1 MIQEYQLRILPEI
14 AVNEQKLKEYLS
26 KEKGLNL
33 RDITATRILKRSI
46 DARQRTIFVNLKVRA
61 YINEMPQEDEY
72 EHTIYNNVEG
82 KPQVVVVG
90 AGPGGLFAALR
101 LIELG
106 LRPIV
111 IERGKDVRERKK
123 DLAQISREHT
133 VDPES
138 NYSFGEGGA
147 GAYSDG
153 KFNITSEFGGWMGDY
168 LDEDEVLDLI
178 KYVDKINLDH
188 GAPKEL
194 TNPYTKEVLDI
205 EKRGIARGLKL
216 LRSEVRHLGTEI
228 NLQVLKNIY
237 EDMKPHLEYLF
248 ATTVDEIIVKD
259 GKIQGI
265 ILENGEKL
273 EAKYVVLCIGRAGSS
288 WLTKVLSK
296 HGVSFKNNKVD
307 IGVRVETNDII
318 MEEINRYLYE
328 GKFIFTTSVGTTV
341 RTFCSNPSGHV
352 VVENHHGVKVCN
364 GHAFNDIRLG
374 SKNTNFALLVS
385 LEFDEPFN
393 DPNGFA
399 EEISRLAN
407 QLSNG
412 GVIVQKFGDIKKGRR
427 STKKRIDEGFVKPT
441 LKEAVPGDLGLVL
454 PYNVMKSLIEMIEA
468 LDYITPG
475 IASDHTLFYGVEA
488 KFYSDRPIVN
498 SHFETAIQNLYVG
511 GDGAGITRG
520 LAQAGAN
527 GVKIARS
534 IIEKEGK

>member
-1 MIQEYQLRILPEI
+1 MEKKYDVIL
-14 AVNEQKLKEYLS
+14 
-26 KEKGLNL
+26 
-33 RDITATRILKRSI
+33 
-46 DARQRTIFVNLKVRA
+46 
-61 YINEMPQEDEY
+61 
-72 EHTIYNNVEG
+72 
-82 KPQVVVVG
+82 VG
-90 AGPGGLFAALR
+90 AGPAGIFCAYELITKNKNLKVLLVEKGNDIYSRKCPILEKKATKCPNTKTGTCYPSCAMTSGFGGC
-101 LIELG
+101 
-106 LRPIV
+106 
-111 IERGKDVRERKK
+111 
-123 DLAQISREHT
+123 
-133 VDPES
+133 
-138 NYSFGEGGA
+138 

-168 LDEDEVLDLI
+168 LEEDEVLDLI

-318 MEEINRYLYE
+318 MEEINHYLYE

-527 GVKIARS
+527 GVKMARS